1 MTSEKIIKWHDG
13 IFKVNEKNKIFKK
26 VSTDKIPKEPVV
38 REEKETTKIR
48 AVFDASC
55 LSDKPSLNECLC
67 AGPNLL
73 SKVFDILQRFRF
85 NFIVILADIK
95 QGYLDIEILKEHR
108 DFLPTSCSLK
118 MLIQKVME
126 IASL

>member
-1 MTSEKIIKWHDG
+1 M
-13 IFKVNEKNKIFKK
+13 
-26 VSTDKIPKEPVV
+26 
-38 REEKETTKIR
+38 R
-48 AVFDASC
+48 SC

-95 QGYLDIEILKEHR
+95 QGYLDTEILKEHR
-108 DFLPTSCSLK
+108 DFLPTSYGLK